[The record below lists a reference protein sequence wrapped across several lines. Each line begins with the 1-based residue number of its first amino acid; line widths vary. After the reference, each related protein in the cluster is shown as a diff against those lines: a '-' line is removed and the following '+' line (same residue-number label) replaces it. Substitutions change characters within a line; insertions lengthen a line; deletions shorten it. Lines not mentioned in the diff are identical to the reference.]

1 MSAEQF
7 RQEINTLL
15 FTMRGNGIFS
25 ASILGVNII
34 NDMDI
39 ILNYQYGRIVRR
51 YLTWGLCIGRSVDTF
66 TKLFLMH
73 KGVILPAFIGFTP
86 RIHEICNNYVS
97 DPNLKTELEYVRDRR
112 NELFH
117 EAGRHFTRNEL
128 RQFTFNAIKSMHQLL
143 TDL

>member
-1 MSAEQF
+1 MSAQQF
-7 RQEINTLL
+7 QHEINLL
-15 FTMRGNGIFS
+15 LYTMRGNGIFS
-25 ASILGVNII
+25 ASIFGTAIM
-34 NDMDI
+34 NDMNVV
-39 ILNYQYGRIVRR
+39 LNYQYGRIVRR

-66 TKLFLMH
+66 TKLFCGH
-73 KGVILPAFIGFTP
+73 KHAILARNDFNG
-86 RIHEICNNYVS
+86 RIDEICDNHVS
-97 DPNLKTELEYVRDRR
+97 DPTIKTELTYIRERR

>member
-1 MSAEQF
+1 MSATQF
-7 RQEINTLL
+7 RQEITLLL

-25 ASILGVNII
+25 ASRLGVNII

-39 ILNYQYGRIVRR
+39 ILNYQYGQIVRR

-66 TKLFLMH
+66 TLLFCRH
-73 KGVILPAFIGFTP
+73 KGVILPPRSGFTA
-86 RIHEICNNYVS
+86 RILEICNNHVS
-97 DPNLKTELEYVRDRR
+97 DPTIIAELEYVRDRR

-128 RQFTFNAIKSMHQLL
+128 RQFTFDAIKSMHQLL

>member
-7 RQEINTLL
+7 RQEITLLL
-15 FTMRGNGIFS
+15 FTMRGNRVFS
-25 ASILGVNII
+25 ASRLGVNII
-34 NDMDI
+34 DDMDI

-66 TKLFLMH
+66 TLLFCRL
-73 KGVILPAFIGFTP
+73 KGVPLPRFSGFTY
-86 RIHEICNNYVS
+86 RMRVICDNYVI
-97 DPNLKTELEYVRDRR
+97 DPDFMTELEYVRDRR

-128 RQFTFNAIKSMHQLL
+128 RQFTFYALKSMHQLL